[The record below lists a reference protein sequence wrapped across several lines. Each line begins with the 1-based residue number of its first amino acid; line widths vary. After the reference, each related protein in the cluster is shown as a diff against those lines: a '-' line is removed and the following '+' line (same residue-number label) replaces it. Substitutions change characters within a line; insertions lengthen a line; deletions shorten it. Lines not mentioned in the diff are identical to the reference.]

1 MIFVPLP
8 FVVALLLLLLLAR
21 MARGGGAGRHHAL
34 FLALLGGYALQ
45 SVLVGLNWGY
55 GVRQVLP
62 VQAVTASL
70 LAPLAFLA
78 FHSLAEP
85 EAAGPEG
92 AGPGLWRWRDL
103 LHLPAPL
110 AVAALFLIDTGP
122 VGPAI
127 VALFL
132 GYGAALLWLARLGP
146 DGLVAAR
153 LDGTV
158 RSYRALV
165 VTGGALIA
173 SALMDVAISL
183 DLDLAGGRHAP
194 AVVTLGNVLAL
205 LLLGAA
211 AAAAESGAAE
221 AGTPEPPE
229 AGLPSSA
236 EAADAPPAASA
247 PVPDGEDHALAA
259 AADALMLR
267 TRLYADGELNLGR
280 LARRLGRPARQV
292 SQAINRVHGLSVSH
306 FVNGYRVREACRLLE
321 TTDLPVTRVMLE
333 AGFLTKSNFNREFQR
348 LAGASPS
355 AWRQKARG

>member
-8 FVVALLLLLLLAR
+8 FVVSLLLLLLLAR
-21 MARGGGAGRHHAL
+21 SARGGGGAGRHHVL
-34 FLALLGGYALQ
+34 FLALLAGYALQ

-55 GVRQVLP
+55 GMRVVLP

-78 FHSLAEP
+78 FRSLTEP
-85 EAAGPEG
+85 ETAGP
-92 AGPGLWRWRDL
+92 AGGPAVWRWRDL

-110 AVAALFLIDTGP
+110 AVAGLFLVDTGP

-132 GYGAALLWLARLGP
+132 GYGLALLWLARLGP

-153 LDGTV
+153 LDGAV

-221 AGTPEPPE
+221 E
-229 AGLPSSA
+229 AMAEA
-236 EAADAPPAASA
+236 EAAPGAGTLAPAASA
-247 PVPDGEDHALAA
+247 EAPAAAPAGEDHALAA

-333 AGFLTKSNFNREFQR
+333 AGFLTKSNFNRAFQR
-348 LAGASPS
+348 VTGASPS